1 METVGILVV
10 SYGAREAA
18 IIDILSRSRKYKVEL
33 YVADK
38 QRNPFNVKLAKEH
51 VVIPNLDVK
60 LICDFA
66 KKRVGSIDF
75 GIVGPEKPIIEGA
88 RDLVEKETAIPII
101 CPTREYAIEGSKVA
115 QRLLLQDVVPEA
127 NPKFK
132 VFDPKIYSK
141 KKDALTK
148 EVRKWIE
155 ELGGVDKSVIK
166 PDKPGFGKGV
176 GVGGE
181 HYTTFEQA
189 LQFFSGSFGGH
200 TGESVIIEEK
210 VEGEESSFQAFCD
223 GKNLV
228 PLPETRDHK
237 RAFDGDIGPNTG
249 GMGAYKDVADW
260 LPFMTQG
267 DKKKEI
273 EMVTKLFKYLRKN
286 GSEEGL
292 RGIPFYVAFIH
303 TAAGPKILEI
313 NSRPGD
319 PEIQNILPIVKDD
332 FVDVCFNLID
342 GNLNQIR
349 LEEKATVTIYKTPP
363 SYGGYINTF
372 PDHVKKDEI
381 GTPVDLDEAYKLT
394 KVYGEN
400 IRIYPGSMELRDD
413 GRNYALSSRAVCVVG
428 IADNLQAARE
438 RSLRGIHAIKGGALW
453 NREDIAS
460 KEHITRSIKHMHGL
474 RGASKS

>member
-1 METVGILVV
+1 MV

-18 IIDILSRSRKYKVEL
+18 IIDALSRSRKYKVEL

-51 VVIPNLDVK
+51 VTISNLDVK

-66 KKRVGSIDF
+66 KKRVDNIDF
-75 GIVGPEKPIIEGA
+75 GIVGPEKPIIEGV
-88 RDLVEKETAIPII
+88 RDLIEKETGIPII
-101 CPTREYAIEGSKVA
+101 CPTREYAVEGSKVA

-127 NPKFK
+127 NPKFR
-132 VFDPKIYSK
+132 VFDPKIYGD

-148 EVRKWIE
+148 EIRKWIE

-189 LQFFSGSFGGH
+189 LQFFFGSFGGQ

-210 VEGEESSFQAFCD
+210 VDGEESSFQAFCD

-228 PLPETRDHK
+228 PLPETRDYK

-249 GMGAYKDVADW
+249 GMGSYKGEGDW
-260 LPFMTQG
+260 LPFMTQE
-267 DKKKEI
+267 DKEKEI
-273 EMVTKLFKYLRKN
+273 EMVTRLFKYLRKN
-286 GSEEGL
+286 GSNEGL

-303 TAAGPKILEI
+303 TTAGPKILEL

-319 PEIQNILPIVKDD
+319 PEIQNILPIVKND
-332 FVDVCFNLID
+332 FVDVCFNLIN
-342 GNLNQIR
+342 GNLKQVNI
-349 LEEKATVTIYKTPP
+349 EGKATVTIYKTPP
-363 SYGGYINTF
+363 CYGGYINTF
-372 PDHVKKDEI
+372 PDRVNKNEV
-381 GTPVDLDEAYKLT
+381 GTSVNLDEAYKLAR
-394 KVYGEN
+394 VYREN
-400 IRIYPGSMELRDD
+400 IRIYPGSMELRED
-413 GRNYALSSRAVCVVG
+413 GLSYALSSRAVCVVG
-428 IADNLQAARE
+428 IDDNLQAARE
-438 RSLRGIHAIKGGALW
+438 RSLRGIHAIRGGALW

-460 KEHITRSIKHMHGL
+460 KEHISRSIGHMMKL
-474 RGASKS
+474 RG